1 MRLGDELS
9 HLFFHSIMKESNMTT
24 FNKKPMDHVTT
35 QQCSFSLSTSEFIHE
50 GRKHHQKPWV
60 RLYEIQ

>member
-1 MRLGDELS
+1 
-9 HLFFHSIMKESNMTT
+9 MKESNMTT
-24 FNKKPMDHVTT
+24 FNKKPMDHVT